1 MDDEWRCGTER
12 LNVFEPTSHELLQTR
27 VEFEWGPTIAPPCL
41 LEKRVIA
48 CIIFSLRS
56 FIIATWRASNNA
68 IAHRSLREQS
78 RPATGC
84 CPECRRVHSEAIKQS
99 IYLSNQEPLAI
110 SNIRNLV
117 VAIDFHLSHRDESAT
132 GNDVQQNAVRNA
144 YQHLLRNIGTGVRAK
159 VVRNVGILDAL
170 RGGHQG

>member
-1 MDDEWRCGTER
+1 
-12 LNVFEPTSHELLQTR
+12 
-27 VEFEWGPTIAPPCL
+27 
-41 LEKRVIA
+41 
-48 CIIFSLRS
+48 
-56 FIIATWRASNNA
+56 
-68 IAHRSLREQS
+68 
-78 RPATGC
+78 
-84 CPECRRVHSEAIKQS
+84 VHSEAIKQS

-132 GNDVQQNAVRNA
+132 GNDVQQNAVRTA